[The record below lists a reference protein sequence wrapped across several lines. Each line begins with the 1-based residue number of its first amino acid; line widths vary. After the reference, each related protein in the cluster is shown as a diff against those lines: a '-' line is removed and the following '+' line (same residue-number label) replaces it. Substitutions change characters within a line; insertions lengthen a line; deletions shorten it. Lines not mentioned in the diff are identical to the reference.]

1 MNNKLKMEWY
11 MISTVSKKEEHV
23 IENLKNKISA
33 EGMDIFFEEFKIFQQ
48 PVITNVELLKK
59 SKGKDYKVKMENI
72 YKGYIFI
79 KTVMTDEAWFLVRN
93 TENVTGLVGSS
104 GKGTKPTPIS
114 ERQIQKSRDMEAL
127 KNKEFQDLK
136 YQNPFEIGSI
146 VEVVN
151 GSFTGEKGK
160 VIETDVENQLAMVEI
175 ESFGRKVPTEFGY
188 KALAAIK
195 MNNN

>member
-11 MISTVSKKEEHV
+11 MVSTVSKKEEHV

-33 EGMDIFFEEFKIFQQ
+33 EGMSHFFEEFKIFQQ
-48 PVITNVELLKK
+48 PIITNAELLKK
-59 SKGKDYKVKMENI
+59 SKGKDYKIKMENI

-114 ERQIQKSRDMEAL
+114 ERQIQKSRDMEKL
-127 KNKEFQDLK
+127 KNAEFEDLK
-136 YQNPFEIGSI
+136 YQNPFEAGVL
-146 VEVVN
+146 VEVVQ

-160 VIETDVENQLAMVEI
+160 VIETDIENQLAIVEI
-175 ESFGRKVPTEFGY
+175 ESFGRKVPTEFSY
-188 KALAAIK
+188 KALSSIK
-195 MNNN
+195 INI